1 MPRPITR
8 PVSSNSGYLKAAAYT
23 APVILTLQATASHAR
38 SGSKPHVA
46 KCNNGVGNGPEG
58 CNPGKAFNNDEGYT
72 PGNPGGRN
80 KSKYHVSDA
89 GR

>member
-1 MPRPITR
+1 MNVTDKT
-8 PVSSNSGYLKAAAYT
+8 NSRRRFLKAAAYT

-38 SGSKPHVA
+38 NGSKPQMA

-58 CNPGKAFNNDEGYT
+58 CNPGKAFNNDEGFT

-80 KSKYHVSDA
+80 K
-89 GR
+89 